1 MRYMHAAGSSAAQA
15 EMPRLRPEL
24 DRTDLVRRAQLGSV
38 AAFEQLVL
46 VVAPSV
52 HRYLALRL
60 RNDSEARDALQ
71 ETLLAAWQGLPSLKQ
86 ADKFLPWVLGIAT
99 HKAVDARRG
108 RVRTSDADVELQGR
122 EDESA
127 GEIRQAILT
136 LPASFRDVLLLRY
149 VLQLSEDEV
158 AEALGVRRGTVK
170 SRTSRARKAL
180 GERLR

>member
-1 MRYMHAAGSSAAQA
+1 MSSAGSAPDESVR
-15 EMPRLRPEL
+15 PRVRPVADEGE
-24 DRTDLVRRAQLGSV
+24 LVRRAQLGSV
-38 AAFEQLVL
+38 AAFEQLVIEFGP
-46 VVAPSV
+46 AV

-60 RNDSEARDALQ
+60 RDDGDARDALQ
-71 ETLLAAWQGLPSLKQ
+71 ETLTAAWQGLPRLQ
-86 ADKFLPWVLGIAT
+86 QPAKFRSWVLGIAT

>member
-1 MRYMHAAGSSAAQA
+1 MPTARTALDEGVPPQVRPVADEA
-15 EMPRLRPEL
+15 E
-24 DRTDLVRRAQLGSV
+24 LVRRAQLGSV

-46 VVAPSV
+46 VVGPSV

-60 RNDSEARDALQ
+60 RNDSEVRDALQ
-71 ETLLAAWQGLPSLKQ
+71 ETLLAAWQGLPRLQQ

-99 HKAVDARRG
+99 HKAADARRG

>member
-1 MRYMHAAGSSAAQA
+1 
-15 EMPRLRPEL
+15 
-24 DRTDLVRRAQLGSV
+24 
-38 AAFEQLVL
+38 
-46 VVAPSV
+46 
-52 HRYLALRL
+52 
-60 RNDSEARDALQ
+60 
-71 ETLLAAWQGLPSLKQ
+71 
-86 ADKFLPWVLGIAT
+86 
-99 HKAVDARRG
+99 
-108 RVRTSDADVELQGR
+108 VRTSDADVELQGR